1 VSATR
6 KTAHFC
12 RVTILRRSS
21 LGQRLAGWLSD
32 VQHTKKKRMEAKLG
46 EIRFRTLGTTS
57 SWSANS
63 RSQTFAGAASNRREG
78 RPIATVVITSEGSFF
93 ARTTDQRSKLVAG
106 ICFASPGW
114 HAFYLTFRP
123 AGELQRARRKG
134 ESALRHSRAE
144 VHAVHKRNAE
154 WWVCTDRSCGQKI
167 QFVMLD
173 GTSGRVNP
181 ACFCGSVMKRS
192 YVKPH
197 FTRFGNILPIHG
209 TSGPAMVT
217 VRLLVLPLEAMTCL
231 LPVPEA

>member
-46 EIRFRTLGTTS
+46 EIRFHTLGTTS

-93 ARTTDQRSKLVAG
+93 ARTTDHRSKLVAG
-106 ICFASPGW
+106 NLLRFSRLARVLSNVQACWRVA
-114 HAFYLTFRP
+114 A
-123 AGELQRARRKG
+123 RA
-134 ESALRHSRAE
+134 AE
-144 VHAVHKRNAE
+144 RGIGVAP
-154 WWVCTDRSCGQKI
+154 Q
-167 QFVMLD
+167 
-173 GTSGRVNP
+173 SGR
-181 ACFCGSVMKRS
+181 GSRRAQAKRGVVGMHRS
-192 YVKPH
+192 LLRTEDSVCDAGRNVRPGKP
-197 FTRFGNILPIHG
+197 G
-209 TSGPAMVT
+209 M
-217 VRLLVLPLEAMTCL
+217 LLR
-231 LPVPEA
+231 